1 MSMTTKSITV
11 IIYVVISC
19 LLINEMSSAQGGSGL
34 GAYLILL
41 IFQSVFASASILYLI
56 FSRDYK
62 SRNSIQRVEYI
73 ILAIIILAPII
84 TFVSV
89 ST

>member
-1 MSMTTKSITV
+1 MTTKGITA

-19 LLINEMSSAQGGSGL
+19 LLIYEMSSAQGGSGL
-34 GAYLILL
+34 GSYLILL
-41 IFQSVFASASILYLI
+41 TFQSLFALASVLYLI
-56 FSRDYK
+56 SIKNYK
-62 SRNSIQRVEYI
+62 NRNSMQRVEYI
-73 ILAIIILAPII
+73 ILAIFILAPII

>member
-1 MSMTTKSITV
+1 MTFKSITV
-11 IIYVVISC
+11 IIYVVISY
-19 LLINEMSSAQGGSGL
+19 LLIYEMSSAQGGSGL

-41 IFQSVFASASILYLI
+41 IFQSLFASASVLYSI
-56 FSRDYK
+56 FSKEHK
-62 SRNSIQRVEYI
+62 SRNSIQSIEYI

-84 TFVSV
+84 TFFSV